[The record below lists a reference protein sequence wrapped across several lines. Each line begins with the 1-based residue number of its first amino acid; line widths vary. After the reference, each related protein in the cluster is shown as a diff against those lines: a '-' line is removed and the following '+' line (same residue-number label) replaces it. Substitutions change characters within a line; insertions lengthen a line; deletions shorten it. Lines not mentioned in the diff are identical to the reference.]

1 MKNIILIILIIL
13 IGYLIY
19 HFILKKYIN
28 NKLSNKKLYKTI
40 NDINKI
46 NPNNIL
52 KIPRKIHQTIQNK
65 NKIEP
70 EFQNNINYIKNL
82 NPNWTYNL
90 YDDSDI
96 LLYIK
101 EHYPHLEKYY
111 LAINP
116 NYGAA
121 KSDFF
126 RYLLMY
132 REGGVYLDI
141 KSAMKYKL
149 DNLLY
154 PDDTYILSHW
164 GYVKPHEKIL
174 KKYGEFQQWHIICVP
189 NHPFLKNV
197 IDTVVSNIKNYELV
211 TIGTGKLGVLQ
222 TTGPIPYTLSILPL
236 LPKYKF
242 RIAKAHSDIG
252 LIYNNI
258 DIEHT
263 KIFGKT
269 HYSNCKEPIIL
280 SNKDIT
286 LNPIYKNNYFEDYIS
301 DSKQDE
307 CSIVIDIVPNCKN
320 VLEIGSGNEKIS
332 SLINKNLKD
341 STKHI
346 LVDIQSNTILPLDN
360 TDKYTIINKKPEDLL
375 ESDLHLILP
384 IDCVIS
390 HYNESLLKFLKTDIG
405 KKILKSSRIFIN
417 KNNHE
422 ISNILLDYDFIHTN
436 FCYSYGTE
444 YNTNVYTK
452 I

>member
-1 MKNIILIILIIL
+1 MNEI
-13 IGYLIY
+13 
-19 HFILKKYIN
+19 
-28 NKLSNKKLYKTI
+28 T
-40 NDINKI
+40 KI

-52 KIPRKIHQTIQNK
+52 KIPKKIHQTIQNK
-65 NKIEP
+65 NKIES
-70 EFQNNINYIKNL
+70 EFQKNINYIKNL
-82 NPNWTYNL
+82 NPTWTYNL

-96 LLYIK
+96 LIYIK

-111 LAINP
+111 LSINP

-197 IDTVVSNIKNYELV
+197 IEKVVSNIKNYEFATV
-211 TIGTGKLGVLQ
+211 GSGKLGVLK

-242 RIAKAHSDIG
+242 RIANSHFDIG

-258 DIEHT
+258 NIDHT
-263 KIFGKT
+263 KIFGKK
-269 HYSNCKEPIIL
+269 HYSNCKEPIII
-280 SNKDIT
+280 SEKDIKF
-286 LNPIYKNNYFEDYIS
+286 NSICKDNSFEGVSDYW
-301 DSKQDE
+301 KQGE
-307 CSIVIDIVPNCKN
+307 CSVVIDIVPYCKN
-320 VLEIGSGNEKIS
+320 VLEFCPDVGKIS
-332 SLINKNLKD
+332 SFINRNLKD
-341 STKHI
+341 PTKHI
-346 LVDIQSNTILPLDN
+346 VVDIEPSTILHNKN
-360 TDKYTIINKKPEDLL
+360 THNDKYTIIQKNPEDLL
-375 ESDLHLILP
+375 ESDLDLILP
-384 IDCVIS
+384 VDCVIS
-390 HYNESLLKFLKTDIG
+390 NCNKSFLNFLKTNIG
-405 KKILKSSRIFIN
+405 KKILKTARIFIS
-417 KNNHE
+417 KNNND
-422 ISNILLDYDFIHTN
+422 ISNILLKYDFIHTN
-436 FCYSYGTE
+436 TGYGCGINC
-444 YNTNVYTK
+444 NTNVYTK